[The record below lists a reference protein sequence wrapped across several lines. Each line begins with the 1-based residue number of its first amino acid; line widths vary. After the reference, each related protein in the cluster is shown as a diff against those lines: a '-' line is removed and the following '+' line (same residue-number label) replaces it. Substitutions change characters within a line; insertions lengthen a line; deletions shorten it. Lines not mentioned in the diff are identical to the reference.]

1 MAVLLL
7 AVIEKYR
14 ERGVPTSTNWEQQKE
29 LDPKD
34 REIRDDEGTISGS
47 LCLVVM
53 LSVGCDFQAA
63 KLVAPDAEEMKPFE
77 TKAKDL
83 LRLLLPTGA
92 LEAQAMYV
100 HSKITKEYAQLSSA
114 SSSSSI
120 TLPSYKTWGLGER
133 DMLPI
138 PRGFNKGTNSD
149 LGFTHEEKVLNMY
162 QGYVFKIPISI
173 SNSNV
178 DHDSKV
184 HTSVADCRAVGSTE
198 RDLKTVGEF
207 VTNFPDDFK
216 HFNPKGKLTLTK
228 QALHVS
234 PLWWA
239 LEMEAWETVQ
249 FLITELDCEVQVLE
263 VLQVCRRK
271 IVCSHLDVLDGW
283 ACLGAF
289 IRPPPDGFLAAL
301 VAIVSEVLRV
311 SPSA

>member
-1 MAVLLL
+1 
-7 AVIEKYR
+7 
-14 ERGVPTSTNWEQQKE
+14 
-29 LDPKD
+29 
-34 REIRDDEGTISGS
+34 
-47 LCLVVM
+47 
-53 LSVGCDFQAA
+53 
-63 KLVAPDAEEMKPFE
+63 
-77 TKAKDL
+77 
-83 LRLLLPTGA
+83 
-92 LEAQAMYV
+92 
-100 HSKITKEYAQLSSA
+100 
-114 SSSSSI
+114 
-120 TLPSYKTWGLGER
+120 
-133 DMLPI
+133 
-138 PRGFNKGTNSD
+138 
-149 LGFTHEEKVLNMY
+149 MY

-271 IVCSHLDVLDGW
+271 IVYSHLDVLDGW